1 MITAPKQKGEKTMR
15 LADSEAFEL
24 LLINYMNNPCIS
36 EESKYLL
43 DVVLNMAKANPTI
56 EGVPVVRCK
65 DCKHAKTL
73 FVGDLT
79 GKKVLQC
86 NAWHA
91 YINPSMYDYCSRG
104 EKRESEEQ

>member
-1 MITAPKQKGEKTMR
+1 MR
-15 LADSEAFEL
+15 LTDSEAFEL
-24 LLINYMNNPCIS
+24 LLINYMNNPYTS

-43 DVVLNMAKANPTI
+43 SVVLSMAQANPTV

-73 FVGDLT
+73 FVGELT
-79 GKKVLQC
+79 GAKVLQC

-104 EKRESEEQ
+104 ERREDNDL